1 MCYTYNAESLIAIIN
16 YILTILKF
24 TIEVI
29 QAVKTELMC
38 CYSVNVSVTIDS
50 L

>member
-1 MCYTYNAESLIAIIN
+1 MCYTYNAESLIAINN

-29 QAVKTELMC
+29 QVVKTKFTC
-38 CYSVNVSVTIDS
+38 SYSINVSVTIDS